1 MKRTFILLFLLLFC
15 FVAKAQREVDM
26 ILANGL
32 IYTMDA
38 RLSNGYYMAVHQG
51 KVVAVSMMK
60 DDIFS
65 KFTSKQIIDLQGKFI
80 YPGFNDAHCHFMGL
94 GMMMMQAD
102 LRGAK
107 SFDEVLALLK
117 KYEQDALLKKKKI
130 KWVQGRGWDQNIW
143 VVKEFPSKEKLDSL
157 FPGTPVI
164 LTRID
169 GHAALVNSKALKLA
183 KIGSKTTA
191 DGGEIVR
198 DANGKPT
205 GLLLDNAMDLVER
218 IIPKPTDTEM
228 QEAMLDAQRICFSYG
243 VTSVQDAGVDYFV
256 IKKMESLQK
265 EGLLKIK
272 AYVMLNPTEENFKKI
287 MSKGPYRNGNIH
299 IQSVKLYADGA
310 LGSRGACLLEPY
322 SDRPGYYGFM
332 NKDTSY
338 LRAMAKRVFAAGYQ
352 LNTHCIGDSASRVML
367 DIYGEILKQQNDF
380 RWRIEHAQ
388 VIHQSD
394 WIKLNL
400 YSVIPSVQPTHVSSD
415 KNWVPSRLGKTRL
428 EEAYAYK
435 SLLPYSG
442 RLALGTDFPVEGVN
456 PMATLYSAVMRTTIQ
471 EHPMGSFQIHNALT
485 IWEALKGIT
494 YWASYAQFE
503 EKEKGCLANGM
514 AADFV
519 ILDMDIA
526 KVLISDVVKAKVM
539 ATYLNGELVYSGN

>member
-1 MKRTFILLFLLLFC
+1 MKKILILLFSLLFW
-15 FVAKAQREVDM
+15 FGAKAQQEVDM
-26 ILANGL
+26 IFVNGL

-38 RLSNGYYMAVHQG
+38 KLNNGYYMAVHQG

-60 DDIFS
+60 DDVFS
-65 KFTSKQIIDLQGKFI
+65 KYTSKKIIDLQGKFI
-80 YPGFNDAHCHFMGL
+80 FPGFNDAHCHFMGL

-107 SFDEVLALLK
+107 SYDEVLILLK
-117 KYEQDALLKKKKI
+117 KYEQDALAKKKKL
-130 KWVQGRGWDQNIW
+130 KWIQGRGWDQNIW
-143 VVKEFPSKEKLDSL
+143 TVKEFPTKEKLDSL
-157 FPGTPVI
+157 FPKTPVI
-164 LTRID
+164 LKRVD

-183 KIGSKTTA
+183 KIGSKTKA
-191 DGGEIVR
+191 AGGEIIL
-198 DANGKPT
+198 DAGGKPT

-218 IIPKPTDTEM
+218 IVPKPTEAEM
-228 QEAMLDAQRICFSYG
+228 QDAILEAQRICFAYG

-256 IKKMESLQK
+256 IKKMESMQK
-265 EGLLKIK
+265 AGLLKIK
-272 AYVMLNPTEENFKKI
+272 SYIMLNPSEENFKKI
-287 MSKGPYRNGNIH
+287 MSKGPYQNGNIH

-322 SDRPGYYGFM
+322 SDKPGYYGLM

-338 LRAMAKRVFAAGYQ
+338 LRAIAKRVFAAGYQ

-367 DIYGEILKQQNDF
+367 DIYGEVLKQKNNF

-388 VIHQSD
+388 VIHQAD
-394 WIKLNL
+394 WIKINL

-415 KNWVPSRLGKTRL
+415 KDWVPFRLGQARL
-428 EEAYAYK
+428 ERAYAYK
-435 SLLPYSG
+435 SFLPYSG

-485 IWEALKGIT
+485 IWEALKGMT
-494 YWASYAQFE
+494 YWAAYAQFE
-503 EKEKGCLANGM
+503 EKEKGCLQNGM

-519 ILDMDIA
+519 VIDMDIT
-526 KVLISDVVKAKVM
+526 KVIISEVVKAKIL